1 MNLKEA
7 NSELRKIDNLIE
19 YYQQKL
25 DLLFYKT
32 QPQGIGAK
40 EISVQGGTPNN
51 AFDNYV
57 IQKES
62 IEQCLKSLYQ
72 QKIIIEKYIEKELNR
87 IKLFDDAEQLV
98 IYYKE
103 ECLENYTW
111 FQISQKVHYSVA
123 TCKRIYKRFKEKRKN
138 EPMWA
143 DFNVIFV
150 IVEN

>member
-7 NSELRKIDNLIE
+7 NSELRRIDNLIE

-25 DLLFYKT
+25 DLLFYRT

-40 EISVQGGTPNN
+40 EVSVQGGTQTS

-62 IEQCLKSLYQ
+62 IEKYLNGLYQ

-87 IKLFDDAEQLV
+87 MKTFNEAEQLV

-103 ECLENYTW
+103 ECMENYTW

-123 TCKRIYKRFKEKRKN
+123 TCKRIYKRFKENRKN
-138 EPMWA
+138 DPM
-143 DFNVIFV
+143 
-150 IVEN
+150 